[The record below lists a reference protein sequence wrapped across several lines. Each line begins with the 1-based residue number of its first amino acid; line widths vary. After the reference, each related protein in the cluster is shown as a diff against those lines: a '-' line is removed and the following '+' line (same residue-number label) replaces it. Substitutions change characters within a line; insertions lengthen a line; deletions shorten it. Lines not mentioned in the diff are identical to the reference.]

1 MKTTSIKPGT
11 PAYDAIEKI
20 IADLFKEI
28 NNGKPVDDS
37 NIKQVA
43 MKYLTEKVGLTQE
56 QIAQLQEK
64 LDRNTLSYF
73 QQALINEG
81 LVFSD

>member
-1 MKTTSIKPGT
+1 MPKKFVARP
-11 PAYDAIEKI
+11 YQRYAIEKI

-43 MKYLTEKVGLTQE
+43 MKYLTEKVGLIQE

-64 LDRNTLSYF
+64 LK
-73 QQALINEG
+73 
-81 LVFSD
+81 

>member
-1 MKTTSIKPGT
+1 MDASVEEIYKDYVKSYENYFHVKTGYPSLWRNR
-11 PAYDAIEKI
+11 KI

-64 LDRNTLSYF
+64 LK
-73 QQALINEG
+73 
-81 LVFSD
+81 